1 MIEHLAYTFTS
12 YIDNS
17 KRLMMKPLFF
27 SASNDVISQITD
39 LYDFVWP
46 TASAIWNLRWQ
57 VKGFVNEVGVDNVND
72 QKLLD
77 RFDWGSGIHGV
88 NLRRACLERSWAEQ
102 QEQFARFLLINLC
115 ALYEG
120 WLDSIQGSLGF
131 SKDLSNQLQF
141 PSSIDKNGKPRGVF
155 NAITEITVRKSSLVQ
170 NTFYPTLISH
180 KKNSLANL
188 NHLLICYRYFKECR
202 NCLAH
207 RGGLANQLTQDKY
220 SEFAAI
226 ASPINLNVL
235 EVPEHFPAISGTPVK
250 VSLRGV
256 VGFGD
261 IIIKIIATLDAELAC
276 CAQSDQELTSRFKE
290 WANHRGKSSVSL
302 KKDPA
307 ARCNQIR
314 RLISKLDFPEPVI
327 TDDVETLL
335 LHEKILQINY

>member
-1 MIEHLAYTFTS
+1 
-12 YIDNS
+12 
-17 KRLMMKPLFF
+17 MKHLFF
-27 SASNDVISQITD
+27 SASNDVVKQITD

-88 NLRRACLERSWAEQ
+88 NLRRSCLEKTWPEQ
-102 QEQFARFLLINLC
+102 QEQFAKFLLINLC

-120 WLDSIQGSLGF
+120 WIDSIQTSLGF
-131 SKDLSNQLQF
+131 SDDLSKQLQV
-141 PSSIDKNGKPRGVF
+141 PAWLDRKNGRPRGVL
-155 NAITEITVRKSSLVQ
+155 NAITEITVNKSPLVQ
-170 NTFYPTLISH
+170 TTFYPTLISH

-188 NHLLICYRYFKECR
+188 NYLLICFRYFKECR
-202 NCLAH
+202 NSLIH

-220 SEFAAI
+220 SEFTAI
-226 ASPINLNVL
+226 ASPINLNVQ
-235 EVPEHFPAISGTPVK
+235 EVPEHFPVISGTLVK

-256 VGFGD
+256 VGLGD

-276 CAQSDQELTSRFKE
+276 CAQSEQELISRFTE
-290 WANHRGKSSVSL
+290 WANHKGKGTVSL
-302 KKDPA
+302 KKDSA

-314 RLISKLDFPEPVI
+314 RLINNLGFPEPVK
-327 TDDVETLL
+327 TEEVETLL
-335 LHEKILQINY
+335 LQEQIFQENY

>member
-17 KRLMMKPLFF
+17 NRLMMKPLFF

-88 NLRRACLERSWAEQ
+88 NLRRSCLERSWAEQ

-141 PSSIDKNGKPRGVF
+141 PSSIDKNGRPRGVF

-170 NTFYPTLISH
+170 NTFYPTLINH
-180 KKNSLANL
+180 KKKTLANL

-250 VSLRGV
+250 VSLRGI

-261 IIIKIIATLDAELAC
+261 IIIKIIATLDAELARC
-276 CAQSDQELTSRFKE
+276 SQSDQEFTSRFKE

-307 ARCNQIR
+307 ARCNQIK
-314 RLISKLDFPEPVI
+314 RLISKLDFPEPVK

>member
-1 MIEHLAYTFTS
+1 
-12 YIDNS
+12 
-17 KRLMMKPLFF
+17 
-27 SASNDVISQITD
+27 
-39 LYDFVWP
+39 
-46 TASAIWNLRWQ
+46 
-57 VKGFVNEVGVDNVND
+57 
-72 QKLLD
+72 LLD

-88 NLRRACLERSWAEQ
+88 NLRRSCLERSWAEQ

-141 PSSIDKNGKPRGVF
+141 PSSIDKNGRPRGVF

-302 KKDPA
+302 KKDPT
-307 ARCNQIR
+307 ARSNQLR
-314 RLISKLDFPEPVI
+314 RLISKLDFPEPVK